1 MQAGGYT
8 VELDGKAEGVWA
20 VVLSEDGT
28 KLLVGAGSVLQLWD
42 LEDWLLVGEEEN
54 LGELDEE
61 RLEAVKAALE
71 EEGIEAAPN
80 SSLGKLQGDIH
91 EEESQFPIRFLVGGR
106 ARANGCEVLGCLG
119 GEVILLQQ
127 MATENLK

>member
-1 MQAGGYT
+1 MGRRVVGGR
-8 VELDGKAEGVWA
+8 DKATCWGGICASA
-20 VVLSEDGT
+20 V
-28 KLLVGAGSVLQLWD
+28 GSGGLAAS
-42 LEDWLLVGEEEN
+42 GEEEN

-80 SSLGKLQGDIH
+80 SSLGKLQGEID

-127 MATENLK
+127 MATENLN